1 MMNLSLAMILCLAFC
16 LLEHNKHCAP
26 PCAIQI
32 SPLHASEVLE
42 EKEEIC
48 ICAHSVPR
56 VTQSFPIQVV
66 VNKEGL
72 ALEKG
77 RN

>member
-1 MMNLSLAMILCLAFC
+1 MNLSLAMILCLAFRSV
-16 LLEHNKHCAP
+16 ENDKHCAP

-48 ICAHSVPR
+48 ICTCSVPR
-56 VTQSFPIQVV
+56 VTQSCPTYGVI
-66 VNKEGL
+66 NEEGL
-72 ALEKG
+72 ENG
-77 RN
+77 RI